1 MKDAVVAVPLMC
13 CAADMLTS
21 PSRKQVVLVGVKSSE
36 EFENMV
42 AAAHAAYDPNKTV
55 SIFCGEK
62 LNLDITFYN
71 GGFCFLRVLI
81 LNR

>member
-1 MKDAVVAVPLMC
+1 MKDTAVAVPLMC
-13 CAADMLTS
+13 CAADMVAF

-55 SIFCGEK
+55 SIFHAEK
-62 LNLDITFYN
+62 LTNASYHI
-71 GGFCFLRVLI
+71 VQWWI
-81 LNR
+81 LLLTETVS